1 MNPNPFLGVFLHALG
16 GFAAG
21 SFYIPYKKVRGWAW
35 ETYWLTGGFFSWII
49 APWVVGFLTCPDLL
63 GVLTSASTKTLLWT
77 YLFGV
82 MWGIGGLTFGLS
94 MRYLGLSLGMALS
107 LGFCA
112 VFGTLVPP
120 VFEGRIAG
128 LVATT
133 SGRIVVL
140 GILVCLTGI
149 AMCGRAGM
157 RKERELSDAE
167 KKASIAEFSFVKGAW
182 VAVFA
187 GIMSSCMAFA
197 FAAGKPIAEAAIR
210 SGAKPLFQNFPVMI
224 VALLGGFTTNFIWCA
239 ALSIRNKSG
248 HDYLR
253 VKQAHPAEG
262 AKTAA
267 ALPRPSL
274 LSNYIFSALAGT
286 TWYFQFFFYGMG
298 TTKMGKYD
306 FSSWTIH
313 MAFIIT
319 FSSLWGIYF
328 HEWKATGKPTRRLVV
343 AGIVVLILSTIVVG
357 VGNYLATRAL
367 PAAEQGEKRASV
379 LREDIFINAP
389 FAQCHASTVVE
400 TEVGLVAAW
409 FGGTAEGNPDVG
421 IWLSRWEGA
430 AWSTPFE
437 VARGG
442 RVGAASEPCW
452 NPVLF
457 YPSGGPLLLFFKVG
471 PSPSSWRGM
480 MTRSTDGG
488 RTWAEPLPL
497 PDGILGPAKN
507 HPVEFPDG
515 TILCGSSTEDGG
527 WRVHF
532 ETSRDEGRN
541 WRKTP
546 PINDGKAFG
555 LIQPALLRTGADS
568 VIALMRS
575 TAGRI
580 YSAGS
585 ADRGVTW
592 ASPEPSVF
600 PNPNSGIDAVTLHDG
615 RHVLVYNPVTEGR
628 SPLAVA
634 LSEDGKSWQ
643 RVLTLEEE
651 KGAEFSYP
659 AVIQTKDGL
668 VHITYTW
675 KRQRIR
681 HVVLDPS
688 SLQAG
693 SSGPAASAVLSEVC
707 VMETNMGTLVFGF
720 FEADAPK
727 TVAQF
732 KSLVRKGFY
741 DGKDFYRV
749 VRGHVIQAGG
759 GDAPALPPEFNTRP
773 HIVGALGLGR
783 TGDEWSGDSEIYVC
797 VAPRPHLDGRYTVF
811 GQLVEGAD
819 VLERVAAVPVEERWE
834 GSDKKMAMHKP
845 LQPVVILSARI
856 ETR

>member
-1 MNPNPFLGVFLHALG
+1 MSLNPFLGVFLHALG

-21 SFYIPYKKVRGWAW
+21 SFYIPYKKVKGWAW

-49 APWVVGFLTCPDLL
+49 APWIVGLLTCPDLI
-63 GVLTSASTKTLLWT
+63 GVFRWASARTLLWT

-140 GILVCLTGI
+140 GILVCLAGI

-197 FAAGKPIAEAAIR
+197 FAAGKPIAEAAVR
-210 SGAKPLFQNFPVMI
+210 SGAQPLFQNFPVLI
-224 VALLGGFTTNFIWCA
+224 VALFGGFTTNFIWCA

-248 HDYLR
+248 RDYLR
-253 VKQAHPAEG
+253 VKAADPAEG

-328 HEWKATGKPTRRLVV
+328 REWKATGKPTRRLVV

-357 VGNYLATRAL
+357 VGNYVAT
-367 PAAEQGEKRASV
+367 K
-379 LREDIFINAP
+379 AP
-389 FAQCHASTVVE
+389 TVP
-400 TEVGLVAAW
+400 VA
-409 FGGTAEGNPDVG
+409 
-421 IWLSRWEGA
+421 
-430 AWSTPFE
+430 
-437 VARGG
+437 
-442 RVGAASEPCW
+442 
-452 NPVLF
+452 
-457 YPSGGPLLLFFKVG
+457 
-471 PSPSSWRGM
+471 
-480 MTRSTDGG
+480 
-488 RTWAEPLPL
+488 
-497 PDGILGPAKN
+497 
-507 HPVEFPDG
+507 
-515 TILCGSSTEDGG
+515 
-527 WRVHF
+527 
-532 ETSRDEGRN
+532 
-541 WRKTP
+541 
-546 PINDGKAFG
+546 
-555 LIQPALLRTGADS
+555 
-568 VIALMRS
+568 
-575 TAGRI
+575 
-580 YSAGS
+580 
-585 ADRGVTW
+585 
-592 ASPEPSVF
+592 
-600 PNPNSGIDAVTLHDG
+600 
-615 RHVLVYNPVTEGR
+615 
-628 SPLAVA
+628 
-634 LSEDGKSWQ
+634 
-643 RVLTLEEE
+643 
-651 KGAEFSYP
+651 
-659 AVIQTKDGL
+659 
-668 VHITYTW
+668 
-675 KRQRIR
+675 
-681 HVVLDPS
+681 
-688 SLQAG
+688 
-693 SSGPAASAVLSEVC
+693 EVC
-707 VMETNMGTLVFGF
+707 VMKTSLGMMVFDF

-732 KSLVRKGFY
+732 KALVRKGFY

-759 GDAPALPPEFNTRP
+759 GDAPKLPPEFNARP
-773 HIVGALGLGR
+773 HVFGTLGLGR

-811 GQLVEGAD
+811 GQLVEGLD
-819 VLERVAAVPVEERWE
+819 VLEKIAAVPVEEKWE
-834 GSDKKMAMHKP
+834 GPDKKMAMHKP
-845 LQPVVILSARI
+845 LEPVVIRSARI
-856 ETR
+856 ESR